1 MAAGQSVRQSQG
13 GKTVANLVAQQQ
25 LLKQQQVTALK
36 VSTPS
41 AKGSTAT
48 FVQVIIVEQSVRH
61 VE

>member
-1 MAAGQSVRQSQG
+1 MAANQSIRQGQG

-25 LLKQQQVTALK
+25 LLKQQQATVMK

-48 FVQVIIVEQSVRH
+48 FVQVMALM
-61 VE
+61 

>member
-1 MAAGQSVRQSQG
+1 MAASQSIRQGQG